1 MGGEFTDFFF
11 SFMHVSIFQA
21 LSNDPALLIL
31 SGKVVGFIIYLFNI
45 FIYLFGCTRVLAV
58 ACETQFP
65 D

>member
-1 MGGEFTDFFF
+1 ML
-11 SFMHVSIFQA
+11 VSVFQA